1 MRRQLQMAGLM
12 LLLLG
17 SASAQAFN
25 NQREAFIVGLG
36 IGYHGTDL
44 DFSHTASPTETDSA
58 AGLATSVRIGF
69 GLSNRFL
76 LYYLSEASWYKRR
89 GDTWSLGL
97 NGLGMAWYFSPRA
110 PSAYVHGGYG
120 YSYSSLPS
128 EGGSD
133 SSKFGNGY
141 ILGAGYEFMP
151 HLNLEASY
159 LRANLTDAID
169 SPYPV
174 RTGSWRLMLN
184 YLFY

>member
-1 MRRQLQMAGLM
+1 MAGLI

-44 DFSHTASPTETDSA
+44 DFSHTGSATETDSA

-69 GLSNRFL
+69 GLSNQFI
-76 LYYLSEASWYKRR
+76 LYYLSEASWYNRG

-97 NGLGMAWYFSPRA
+97 NGIGASWYFSPRA
-110 PSAYVHGGYG
+110 RAAYVHGGYG
-120 YSYSSLPS
+120 YSYSSLPRES
-128 EGGSD
+128 GSD

-151 HLNLEASY
+151 HISLEASY
-159 LRANLTDAID
+159 LRANIKGAID
-169 SPYPV
+169 SPYPA
-174 RTGSWRLMLN
+174 RTSSWRLMLN